1 MSVVIKET
9 LILDKGLV
17 KLIIKDYKTH
27 LVYI

>member
-9 LILDKGLV
+9 LILDKGFSETN
-17 KLIIKDYKTH
+17 YKRLQNT